1 VVAPLSPCDAICDD
15 VKSPKPENKELRS
28 AGKGS
33 RTLEDLIWK
42 SGPESRKKQLER
54 TQQCGLSWAG
64 GRRGGMLRGVLRGHR
79 EG

>member
-1 VVAPLSPCDAICDD
+1 MVAPLFPCDAICDD

-54 TQQCGLSWAG
+54 TQQRGLSWG
-64 GRRGGMLRGVLRGHR
+64 WGETWGMLRGVLRGRR